1 MRFIASQNEG
11 KYDWVS
17 DDITFCYNSCTDNQG
32 KCCNKECFRNVIYI
46 RDRNI
51 PHSFSLLK
59 DTNLCYGYKSE
70 G

>member
-1 MRFIASQNEG
+1 MAILKTKTNGYGWWS
-11 KYDWVS
+11 S

-46 RDRNI
+46 RDKSI

-59 DTNLCYGYKSE
+59 GTNLCYGYKSE